1 MAEEKKRKSK
11 CSGKPI
17 WIFMIILVILVIGL
31 GIWRFVINKDDGGN
45 VEENVASE
53 EQVVNE
59 DYNGRL
65 QEVEKEINSKEEEI
79 NKLNEEMLPLMEERT
94 NLEQQLI
101 DLNEESVES
110 GE

>member
-1 MAEEKKRKSK
+1 M
-11 CSGKPI
+11 
-17 WIFMIILVILVIGL
+17 WIFMLLLVILVIGL
-31 GIWRFVINKDDGGN
+31 GVWRFVVNKDNGN

-59 DYNGRL
+59 DYNGKL

>member
-1 MAEEKKRKSK
+1 MAEKKNVKKKS
-11 CSGKPI
+11 SGKPI
-17 WIFMIILVILVIGL
+17 WIFMLLLVILVIGL
-31 GIWRFVINKDDGGN
+31 GVWRFVVNKDNGN
-45 VEENVASE
+45 EENMVNE
-53 EQVVNE
+53 EQVENG

-65 QEVEKEINSKEEEI
+65 QEVEKQINDKEEEI

>member
-1 MAEEKKRKSK
+1 MAEKKNVKKKS
-11 CSGKPI
+11 SGKPI
-17 WIFMIILVILVIGL
+17 WIFMLLLVILVIGL
-31 GIWRFVINKDDGGN
+31 GVWRFVVNKDNGGN

-59 DYNGRL
+59 DYNGKL
-65 QEVEKEINSKEEEI
+65 QEVEKQINSKEEEI

-101 DLNEESVES
+101 DLNEES